1 MYKKVLIFLGFV
13 MIALTAVPSA
23 QALRVSEFVA
33 ICEQA
38 NMPCKDVPILNAY
51 VGGALDLIAALHED
65 TDYIKPIYCKD
76 TKQLFDVPA
85 MIKFIETHQSGN
97 ENKNTMLLLIKFL
110 ETYGDC

>member
-1 MYKKVLIFLGFV
+1 MYKKILCLLGLAT
-13 MIALTAVPSA
+13 IASAATPGA

-33 ICEQA
+33 ICEEA
-38 NMPCKDVPILNAY
+38 RMPCKDIPILNAY

-65 TDYIKPIYCKD
+65 TDYVEPIYCKD

-85 MIKFIETHQSGN
+85 MIKFIETHHDGN
-97 ENKNTMLLLIKFL
+97 ENKNTMLVLIEFL